1 MNSSKFYCYSTRLSY
16 FLRSFNLKYQ
26 SIGIN
31 QNSNTK
37 YYVFEKSEKLDQVI
51 QLYNKVKHLY
61 D

>member
-1 MNSSKFYCYSTRLSY
+1 MNSNKFYCYSTRLSY

-31 QNSNTK
+31 HNSNTK